1 MKIRYNNDPFQWKT
15 LYSQAKKISFTFFGP
30 NMYNVKD
37 ICGSKSIQ
45 KTTTNK
51 FKQKRKSK
59 KEILRILD
67 ENQIVMISVPTSTP
81 RSSYIM
87 TATRL

>member
-1 MKIRYNNDPFQWKT
+1 MILFNGKLCILKQ
-15 LYSQAKKISFTFFGP
+15 KKFLLLS